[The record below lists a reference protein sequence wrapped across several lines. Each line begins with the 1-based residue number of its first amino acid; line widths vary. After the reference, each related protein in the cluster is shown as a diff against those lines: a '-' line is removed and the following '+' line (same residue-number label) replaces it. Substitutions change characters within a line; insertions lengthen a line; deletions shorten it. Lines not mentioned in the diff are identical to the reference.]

1 MTRNSWRGLQIISVV
16 GLAWS
21 VAAQGAVIYDNGGP
35 DQVYGTQM
43 SEFQVAEDFTIG
55 SAANIDNIRFWS
67 IQEFLAD
74 YTGSV
79 FWAIYSDAP
88 GEPAALVQG
97 GVTAAVAAT
106 ATGNST
112 GFGYAEYV
120 FDIPVAFTLSAGN
133 YWLGLHNGSLAT
145 TTPTEMLWSTTAT
158 PVGSAGL
165 YLDTGSW
172 IDSGNEHAFRLDGTV
187 VPIPTA
193 VWLFGSALGL
203 IGVMRRK
210 LTA

>member
-120 FDIPVAFTLSAGN
+120 FDIPVTFTLSAGN

-203 IGVMRRK
+203 IGVTRRK